1 MVGLSEKKKTQL
13 GPKPPPTPL
22 GHHGKRRR
30 SLQTSETV
38 IDQEECSVHGNR
50 PVVAEYVGHVDKEWV
65 KGKSDQLKCASSND
79 VAWKILRLNDRCWF

>member
-1 MVGLSEKKKTQL
+1 M
-13 GPKPPPTPL
+13 
-22 GHHGKRRR
+22 
-30 SLQTSETV
+30 
-38 IDQEECSVHGNR
+38 HGNR